1 MQIFLLVMLLMFS
14 LSACKD
20 DETEGADLG
29 EPVRGLKTVLIQD
42 VKHATVRRF
51 PSVLQPAS
59 VSSLSFEVAGKLK
72 DMKLGVGQQ
81 VKKGDVIAELDPT
94 TLELNVENSRAA
106 LELSVANAKNAADNL
121 QRQEQLL
128 DKGAVTKVTVDNAR
142 TEALTTAALVTQSE
156 KALASAQED
165 LTKSVLRA
173 PYDGIINSLEA
184 DSFGTVGSGTLIATI
199 YATDAFEV
207 SFSVNYEVVNQLTV
221 GKQAKVRLADSPN
234 VVLDALVSELGSR
247 ADTVSSFPVVVTLTQ
262 GDATI
267 KAGMAVE
274 VSLEFPV
281 AEGQGYTLP
290 ISVSIREG
298 QFEDRNI
305 KYGQAQDES
314 HSTGPTQLRL
324 FVYDPS
330 TSTVNART
338 VKVDGISENSL
349 LVIEGLKAGER
360 VASAGVSFLRDGQ
373 KVKLLPDSE

>member
-1 MQIFLLVMLLMFS
+1 MQKILLVMLLIFS

-20 DETEGADLG
+20 DEAENADLG

-42 VKHATVRRF
+42 VKHALVRRF

-72 DMKLGVGQQ
+72 EMKLGVGQH

-94 TLELNVENSRAA
+94 TLALNVENSRAA
-106 LELSVANAKNAADNL
+106 LELAIANAKNAADNL
-121 QRQEQLL
+121 LRQEQLL
-128 DKGAVTKVTVDNAR
+128 VKGAVTKVTVDNAR
-142 TEALTTAALVTQSE
+142 TEALTTTALVTQSE
-156 KALASAQED
+156 KALASAEED

-173 PYDGIINSLEA
+173 PYDGIINSLEV
-184 DSFGTVGSGTLIATI
+184 DSFGTVGAAALIATM

-221 GKQAKVRLADSPN
+221 GKQAKVRLADSPG
-234 VVLDALVSELGSR
+234 VVLDAVVSELGSR

-262 GDATI
+262 SDATI

-281 AEGQGYTLP
+281 AQGQGYTLP
-290 ISVSIREG
+290 ISVSIKEG
-298 QFEDRNI
+298 QFEN
-305 KYGQAQDES
+305 QDTKNNQGENGTRS
-314 HSTGPTQLRL
+314 SGPTHLRL
-324 FVYDPS
+324 YVYDPS

-338 VKVDGISENSL
+338 VLVNGISENSL
-349 LVIEGLKAGER
+349 LVVEGLKAGER